1 MMLPL
6 ILAAILASPSPQ
18 PTDYVPP
25 CLDAAIDARQNVSI
39 FLARHDRQRALEV
52 LVAAARS
59 QDACSTRFRT
69 NAYGRY
75 NMWENASD
83 NYAQAAD
90 LAESLHQYQLAA
102 SLALASN
109 RLYRLMLANP
119 PRFGFL
125 NAAVIRAEITANNDL
140 LARLAAAQ
148 KQ

>member
-1 MMLPL
+1 MLSF
-6 ILAAILASPSPQ
+6 ILAAILATPSPQ
-18 PTDYVPP
+18 PTDFFPP
-25 CLDAAIDARQNVSI
+25 CAGPALDAPDNVNI
-39 FLARHDRQRALEV
+39 FLKRHDTERALQV
-52 LVAAARS
+52 LVAAAES
-59 QDACSTRFRT
+59 QDTCSTLWRT
-69 NAYGRY
+69 NAFGRY

-90 LAESLHQYQLAA
+90 LAESLHQYQLAS